1 MTAGHLD
8 SAAMAK
14 MAISPRS
21 TFAPIAQQGIGR
33 ALLQHV
39 LKDAWAHGISAF
51 HVEAS
56 TMAIPLFEKFGFEKT
71 SFEDIT
77 VGDVKF
83 RRQLMALK

>member
-1 MTAGHLD
+1 
-8 SAAMAK
+8 MAK